1 MSLALA
7 LKYRPKLFSDLV
19 GQDSVSTTLS
29 LALET
34 NRIVHAYLFSGL
46 RGSGKT
52 SSARILARALVCDN
66 GPTPNP
72 CGICPNC
79 VAALNGTHI
88 DIVEMDAA
96 SNRRI
101 DDIRSLIEHTRYAP
115 TLGKYKV
122 FIIDE
127 VHMLTDQAAN
137 ALLKTLEEPP
147 NFVKF
152 ILATTDPLKLPPT
165 ILSRTQHYRFK
176 KIPQKSVIAH
186 LENIL
191 EKENVAY
198 EKGSLEIIARSG
210 SGSMR
215 DTLTLTDQAI
225 NYCNRYLEINKLVQM
240 LGVIDP
246 NTLKEFFNSILHKDE
261 NALKIQLEILSE
273 YECEMIIDE
282 MIEFLKNELFNKS
295 TSFPLLLIDR
305 FLGILAESKK
315 LLTLNPSGD
324 FVLLLMSLKMKE
336 ALNLRDIEIAIKE
349 LESSSEVKAALKKAE
364 SSLLETKIESS
375 KTKQEPQATQVLD
388 SSLESKKSSDELN
401 TQKQLNTQERDE
413 DLAPWESIDESLESN
428 SPPKVEQH
436 NLEDS
441 SLNKE
446 LFKELV
452 SLIYDRSMPLGYAF
466 ERSVTFQEL
475 KDDTLIWSS
484 NPNEEDRKM
493 LGNFYK
499 TIQELANQVF
509 KRNLKI
515 INSNKVEQKESKQI
529 ESKQIESNEPVKE
542 EQDNQN
548 NAQDFLEQNK
558 DLIKNLKENFGVTEV
573 KVETIK
579 LWI

>member
-375 KTKQEPQATQVLD
+375 ETKQEPQATQVLD

-579 LWI
+579 L